1 MRMWKK
7 RFSIANIALYDGSPL
22 ADVAVDTFHSD
33 NGKFAETKTDLNGEV
48 EFKLT
53 DGGNWMFLAR
63 HENSGKGV
71 LGEFDEKMVTA
82 VLSLAGVK

>member
-33 NGKFAETKTDLNGEV
+33 NEKFAETKTDSMGR
-48 EFKLT
+48 
-53 DGGNWMFLAR
+53 W
-63 HENSGKGV
+63 NS
-71 LGEFDEKMVTA
+71 
-82 VLSLAGVK
+82 S